1 MKISTKEFKFH
12 SAPGKEEV
20 TAIYD
25 QPELAKSV
33 LVLGHGSGSNIK
45 HQLMSELSNAL
56 NHKSIATMRFNY
68 PYSEKGKGG
77 MDGEKVRLSTV
88 RSALNIASKENENL
102 PLFAGGH
109 SMSGRMFSIEQSRN
123 PEEKLSGIIFYAFPL
138 HNNKLNVERAD
149 HLKQID
155 IPMLF
160 LSGQRDRMANL
171 DLLVHVVDKLET
183 VTQHVVDTADHG
195 FKVLKKRKIK
205 EDVMSELARVSA
217 EWIAKI
223 IG

>member
-12 SAPGKEEV
+12 SAPGKGEV

-33 LVLGHGSGSNIK
+33 LVLGHGSDSNIK
-45 HQLMSELSNAL
+45 YQLMSELNNAL

-88 RSALNIASKENENL
+88 RSALNIASKENANL

-183 VTQHVVDTADHG
+183 GTLHVVDTADHG

>member
-12 SAPGKEEV
+12 SAPGKGEV

-45 HQLMSELSNAL
+45 HQLMSELSSAL

-88 RSALNIASKENENL
+88 RSALNIASKENANL
-102 PLFAGGH
+102 PLFAGGN
-109 SMSGRMFSIEQSRN
+109 SMIGRMFSIEQSRN
-123 PEEKLSGIIFYAFPL
+123 PEEKLSVIIFYAFPL

-183 VTQHVVDTADHG
+183 GTLHVVDTADHG
-195 FKVLKKRKIK
+195 FKVLKRRKIK

>member
-56 NHKSIATMRFNY
+56 NHKSIATIRFNY

-88 RSALNIASKENENL
+88 RSALIDRLLISHPKKMKIY
-102 PLFAGGH
+102 H
-109 SMSGRMFSIEQSRN
+109 SSQ
-123 PEEKLSGIIFYAFPL
+123 
-138 HNNKLNVERAD
+138 VV
-149 HLKQID
+149 
-155 IPMLF
+155 IP
-160 LSGQRDRMANL
+160 
-171 DLLVHVVDKLET
+171 
-183 VTQHVVDTADHG
+183 
-195 FKVLKKRKIK
+195 
-205 EDVMSELARVSA
+205 
-217 EWIAKI
+217 
-223 IG
+223 

>member
-20 TAIYD
+20 TTIYD

-45 HQLMSELSNAL
+45 HQLMSELSSAL

-88 RSALNIASKENENL
+88 RSALNIASKENANL

-138 HNNKLNVERAD
+138 HNNKLNVEHAD

-160 LSGQRDRMANL
+160 LSG
-171 DLLVHVVDKLET
+171 
-183 VTQHVVDTADHG
+183 
-195 FKVLKKRKIK
+195 
-205 EDVMSELARVSA
+205 
-217 EWIAKI
+217 
-223 IG
+223 

>member
-12 SAPGKEEV
+12 SAPGKGEV

-77 MDGEKVRLSTV
+77 MDGEKV
-88 RSALNIASKENENL
+88 SAN
-102 PLFAGGH
+102 
-109 SMSGRMFSIEQSRN
+109 
-123 PEEKLSGIIFYAFPL
+123 
-138 HNNKLNVERAD
+138 
-149 HLKQID
+149 
-155 IPMLF
+155 
-160 LSGQRDRMANL
+160 
-171 DLLVHVVDKLET
+171 
-183 VTQHVVDTADHG
+183 
-195 FKVLKKRKIK
+195 
-205 EDVMSELARVSA
+205 
-217 EWIAKI
+217 
-223 IG
+223 